1 MPMNGPLLSIWVSGP
16 VAVLALGAMTW
27 YSLRL
32 RSRPMPRTRRRLRK
46 MGTLVHLLLV
56 PMLVYALS
64 IVDPSTEPG
73 RFLVAWLCV
82 LLLVAVTLVV
92 ALLDIANNIRLHRA
106 EKRLLAR
113 DLGLRS
119 GADVSPPRIGL

>member
-1 MPMNGPLLSIWVSGP
+1 MSGPLLSVWVSGP
-16 VAVLALGAMTW
+16 AAALALGAITW

-73 RFLVAWLCV
+73 RFVVAWLCV
-82 LLLVAVTLVV
+82 LLLVAVTLFI
-92 ALLDIANNIRLHRA
+92 ALIDIANNVRLHRA

-113 DLGLRS
+113 ELGLNA
-119 GADVSPPRIGL
+119 GVDVAPPRRGQ

>member
-1 MPMNGPLLSIWVSGP
+1 MPMSGPLLSIWVSGP

>member
-1 MPMNGPLLSIWVSGP
+1 MPMSGPLLSIWVSGP

-119 GADVSPPRIGL
+119 SADVGPPRIGL